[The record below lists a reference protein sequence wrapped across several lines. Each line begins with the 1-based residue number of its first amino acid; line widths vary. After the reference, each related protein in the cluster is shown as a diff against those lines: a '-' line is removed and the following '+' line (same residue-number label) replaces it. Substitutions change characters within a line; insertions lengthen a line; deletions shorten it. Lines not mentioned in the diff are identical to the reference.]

1 MQGVTTL
8 LFRLFEILVTPSN
21 MVQCCSILGGQ
32 FESVWTL
39 LNWTLT
45 FPFVTWVPF
54 YSFILE
60 PFEAQPAKEVVH

>member
-21 MVQCCSILGGQ
+21 VVQCCSILGGQ

-45 FPFVTWVPF
+45 LLLLVSPIVDNKVFRG
-54 YSFILE
+54 
-60 PFEAQPAKEVVH
+60 A